1 MRIIIQHR
9 KRAHRSFGWVQLL
22 PKTLPLA
29 AAVLSISLASGQAWA
44 DGATGNAGGAGST
57 NVSTGITQGSIQGNG
72 NMQADGTGIGVN
84 GSTIN
89 RSNLNAN
96 QNSNT
101 NLVQPINIMTPN
113 YTGSRGG
120 SAALILPRNPLALP
134 NANLG
139 RSNFGLQFG
148 LQNNPGLSTLTGGKE
163 NGLGWFMQG
172 GFTIPFGKIP
182 AAYLSQNNALM
193 DDLRRDRQDAQRQ
206 VFGRVNPQSG
216 AAPRTDVQGRVIGL
230 NAYNYSTVPADKLPL
245 RQPSSSVGEIMMP
258 QPKVL
263 VLKPASAFSQPL
275 MTGEQVGE
283 VQVGKEY
290 PYLGHTKSGW
300 VKVLLP
306 NGKEAWTST
315 QLEYL
320 KFDYT
325 EIDSLAVDPRAQSHT
340 RTAKAPSD
348 AAAKAVD
355 KQAHHTDSRR
365 GS

>member
-1 MRIIIQHR
+1 MRIVIQHR
-9 KRAHRSFGWVQLL
+9 RRAWLTTFSGVF
-22 PKTLPLA
+22 PLA
-29 AAVLSISLASGQAWA
+29 VILSTSLAQMNSQVWA
-44 DGATGNAGGAGST
+44 EGTGGST

-72 NMQADGTGIGVN
+72 NMQADRTGIGVN
-84 GSTIN
+84 NSTL
-89 RSNLNAN
+89 RDSNLNAN

-101 NLVQPINIMTPN
+101 NLVQPINVTTPN

-148 LQNNPGLSTLTGGKE
+148 VQNNPGLSTLTGGKE

-182 AAYLSQNNALM
+182 APYLSQNNAMM
-193 DDLRRDRQDAQRQ
+193 DELRRDQQDAQRQ
-206 VFGRVNPQSG
+206 VFGRVNPQSSG
-216 AAPRTDVQGRVIGL
+216 TAPRTDVQGRVIGL
-230 NAYNYSTVPADKLPL
+230 NAYNYSTVPADKLPF
-245 RQPSSSVGEIMMP
+245 RQAPSSVGEIMMP

-325 EIDSLAVDPRAQSHT
+325 EIDSLAVDPRAQSHL
-340 RTAKAPSD
+340 RTAKASSSNV
-348 AAAKAVD
+348 KLGN
-355 KQAHHTDSRR
+355 QTHNSDSRR